1 MTMGLFG
8 WLRAFWQRDSI
19 PPPGADILGAATLVK
34 EKPPSI
40 TQGGEHVSNPY
51 KLPHDAVSRLAAW
64 WQRVTAPRADAWTA
78 ARIRANPPSVP
89 PPIPPAPADIL
100 GAATLPQGQPS
111 MPRSIPNPGP
121 SVQPPPPVRVTIVP
135 HDAVVI
141 PPVPK
146 LDDASE
152 RFARCVAE
160 VLKHE
165 GGYVDHP
172 RDPGGA
178 TNRGITHL
186 TLADWRGQPVTKAD
200 VQALTEKEAREIYRA
215 RFWNAIQGDRLP
227 AGVDLAVFDFAVNSG
242 PARAARVL
250 QRQLGVPADGVIG
263 PQTLAAV
270 GKVDAARL
278 ASGLCRARLAW
289 MRGLPTWDAFGKG
302 WTARVVDVERV
313 ALEMAR

>member
-1 MTMGLFG
+1 MSLAAWWRGLWAPANG
-8 WLRAFWQRDSI
+8 VSAAWIRANPPITRPASPI
-19 PPPGADILGAATLVK
+19 PPPAADILGAATLVK

-51 KLPHDAVSRLAAW
+51 KL
-64 WQRVTAPRADAWTA
+64 
-78 ARIRANPPSVP
+78 
-89 PPIPPAPADIL
+89 
-100 GAATLPQGQPS
+100 
-111 MPRSIPNPGP
+111 
-121 SVQPPPPVRVTIVP
+121 P

-186 TLADWRGQPVTKAD
+186 TLADWRGHPVTKAD
-200 VQALTEKEAREIYRA
+200 VQALGEQEAREIYRA
-215 RFWNAIQGDRLP
+215 RFWNAVQGDRLP
-227 AGVDLAVFDFAVNSG
+227 AGLDLAVFDFAVNSG
-242 PARAARVL
+242 PGRAARML
-250 QRQLGVPADGVIG
+250 QQQLGVVADGAIG
-263 PQTLAAV
+263 PVTLAAIR
-270 GKVDAARL
+270 KVNASRL

-289 MRGLPTWDAFGKG
+289 MRGLSTWATFGKG

>member
-1 MTMGLFG
+1 M
-8 WLRAFWQRDSI
+8 
-19 PPPGADILGAATLVK
+19 
-34 EKPPSI
+34 
-40 TQGGEHVSNPY
+40 
-51 KLPHDAVSRLAAW
+51 SRLAAW

-89 PPIPPAPADIL
+89 PPIPPAPADML
-100 GAATLPQGQPS
+100 GAATL
-111 MPRSIPNPGP
+111 
-121 SVQPPPPVRVTIVP
+121 P

-146 LDDASE
+146 LDDASA

-160 VLKHE
+160 VLRHE

-186 TLADWRGQPVTKAD
+186 TLADWRGHPVTKAD
-200 VQALTEKEAREIYRA
+200 VQALTEKEAREIYRV

-242 PARAARVL
+242 PGRAARML
-250 QRQLGVPADGVIG
+250 QQQLGVVADGAIG
-263 PQTLAAV
+263 PVTLAAIR
-270 GKVDAARL
+270 KVNASRL

-289 MRGLPTWDAFGKG
+289 MRGLPTWDAFGEG